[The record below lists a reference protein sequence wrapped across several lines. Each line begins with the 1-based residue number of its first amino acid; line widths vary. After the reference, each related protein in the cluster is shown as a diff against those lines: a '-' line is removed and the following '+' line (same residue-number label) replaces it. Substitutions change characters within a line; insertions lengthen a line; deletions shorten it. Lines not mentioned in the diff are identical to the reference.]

1 MSETGKYKD
10 IDWAAEL
17 DEYFA
22 LGDYPIKAFVRSK
35 DYSYYSFKDRLY
47 RDPRYHGR
55 NAKWHDRDH
64 ISIDETN
71 GPLFLPVVI
80 RQERSADIMVNGF
93 TLTVNENTDEKALRK
108 LLTAIRDL

>member
-22 LGDYPIKAFVRSK
+22 LGDYPIKAFARSK
-35 DYSYYSFKDRLY
+35 GYSYYAFKDRLY

-55 NAKWHDRDH
+55 NAKWH
-64 ISIDETN
+64 EAGGAGTAAAKE
-71 GPLFLPVVI
+71 PEFLPVVI
-80 RQERSADIMVNGF
+80 RQSRQTDIAVNGF
-93 TLTVNENTDEKALRK
+93 TLTLDENTDEIILKK
-108 LLTAIRDL
+108 LLTAIRSL